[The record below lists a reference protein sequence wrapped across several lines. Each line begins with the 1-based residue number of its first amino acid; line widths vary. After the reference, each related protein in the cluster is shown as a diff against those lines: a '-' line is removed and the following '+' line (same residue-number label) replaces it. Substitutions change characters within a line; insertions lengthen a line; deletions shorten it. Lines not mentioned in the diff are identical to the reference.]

1 MYVKTCTTKNLTDSD
16 KFIIWSRISL
26 DMTETHWVP
35 HHFLLILP
43 VDKDFTEPVVESDN
57 DGTHLTN
64 KGKSSIP
71 VFKSQV
77 KAMTSMTCSLIYRK
91 LTALQITPSIL

>member
-1 MYVKTCTTKNLTDSD
+1 M
-16 KFIIWSRISL
+16 I
-26 DMTETHWVP
+26 ETHWVP

-43 VDKDFTEPVVESDN
+43 VDKDFTEPLVESDN

-71 VFKSQV
+71 VFESHISV

-91 LTALQITPSIL
+91 LTALQITPEYFVT